1 MLKILSILLFIPTLV
16 FATESDLVESDSPWS
31 FDIQYDYISLGDSY
45 IDGSKKII
53 TINLLLDSRLDENT
67 TIHGDFYKKT
77 TKSDYSALLS
87 NSSVSEKGI
96 RELYIESEVTPNT
109 TIMVGKKAFNINN
122 KKGIQD
128 LGVAPLL
135 PLLPLLTDECITN
148 KSNEFN
154 KCLGV
159 KSAYIKSE
167 LSDDIQIEFLK
178 TENKKLFSPTI
189 KEYKARLK
197 YSPNTLNYYLTIDK
211 SVENESNAN
220 NIFLLNQRLNNKTSV
235 ELSLIEK
242 KEANSLNQWFVKV
255 KHTKNNNNCLPSNS
269 LSATVYQSNLVNFGT
284 TCVNLYSEP
293 FPNINSRNF
302 IHSNSLAL
310 GKVFAIDKLLINT
323 ELNHDISTYSETI
336 NLFNINPICTMQYPN
351 PYCGSY
357 TYSTHTTKKEIK
369 TNSLSLML
377 EYPIKNGKITSSH
390 LLTRTPY
397 ENSPFLFIAVPS
409 QNTVNLFSSSSS
421 IDVDY
426 NFTKDISGRL
436 GYQLFKSNSFLIP
449 NLPYTYDVVTYSMK
463 YKF

>member
-1 MLKILSILLFIPTLV
+1 LP
-16 FATESDLVESDSPWS
+16 P
-31 FDIQYDYISLGDSY
+31 
-45 IDGSKKII
+45 
-53 TINLLLDSRLDENT
+53 
-67 TIHGDFYKKT
+67 
-77 TKSDYSALLS
+77 